1 MIEIKSDQTD
11 KKIKIEPLSLWHGG
25 LENNR
30 ELTWIFIS
38 LGNAPLFCCNF
49 IFLNENC
56 FPVDTFWGNTDKES
70 TTSSSS
76 TTGCNTSGCLSI
88 WKLTVLCRFSFFC
101 TPFFSSPS
109 SVSPWLTGRCVWDG
123 TGLRWAWQGEACLLN
138 FPDPTL
144 VSLLDEESTWGLS
157 FGKMPPCCSLF
168 FISSSAAML
177 VPLEQPT
184 SLFSAFFLSSSGA
197 MSVLLEQPRFLLL
210 PCFQRFILGC
220 LSLSFSSCLF
230 LPDLL
235 HYLFPYLFICGTV
248 KVIQISSIFNSKRIN
263 GNSQYHYF

>member
-1 MIEIKSDQTD
+1 M
-11 KKIKIEPLSLWHGG
+11 GG

-88 WKLTVLCRFSFFC
+88 WKLTVLCRFFFFC

-109 SVSPWLTGRCVWDG
+109 SVSPWLTGWCVWDG
-123 TGLRWAWQGEACLLN
+123 TGHKMSMTRQSLPPELSWTHFGIAARWGIYLRSVFWKNATLLFIIFYIFLSSNVYTTWAANFIVFSFLSVFLSSNVCITWAAMFPAPSFFQRYFAVFPSAFLLACS
-138 FPDPTL
+138 
-144 VSLLDEESTWGLS
+144 SLTSCIIS
-157 FGKMPPCCSLF
+157 SH
-168 FISSSAAML
+168 ISSSVGL
-177 VPLEQPT
+177 
-184 SLFSAFFLSSSGA
+184 
-197 MSVLLEQPRFLLL
+197 
-210 PCFQRFILGC
+210 
-220 LSLSFSSCLF
+220 
-230 LPDLL
+230 
-235 HYLFPYLFICGTV
+235 
-248 KVIQISSIFNSKRIN
+248 
-263 GNSQYHYF
+263 

>member
-1 MIEIKSDQTD
+1 MS
-11 KKIKIEPLSLWHGG
+11 PCPFGMGG

-56 FPVDTFWGNTDKES
+56 FPVDTFWGQHRQGV
-70 TTSSSS
+70 TSSSS

-88 WKLTVLCRFSFFC
+88 WKLTVLCRFFLFC

-109 SVSPWLTGRCVWDG
+109 SVSPWLTGWCVWDG
-123 TGLRWAWQGEACLLN
+123 TGLRWAWQGKACLLN
-138 FPDPTL
+138 FPEPTL
-144 VSLLDEESTWGLS
+144 VSLLGEESTWGPS

-177 VPLEQPT
+177 VPLELPT
-184 SLFSAFFLSSSGA
+184 SLFSAFFLFKSLTKWTSDFSQPSG
-197 MSVLLEQPRFLLL
+197 SCSKNHSISFRK
-210 PCFQRFILGC
+210 FI
-220 LSLSFSSCLF
+220 
-230 LPDLL
+230 DQA
-235 HYLFPYLFICGTV
+235 HW
-248 KVIQISSIFNSKRIN
+248 SKI
-263 GNSQYHYF
+263 